1 MGESKCKYCDEAAT
15 VHVNLILNGESH
27 KIHLCQ
33 ACAEQKGVT
42 GTEAFSLMD
51 IEESFSGVTPAEK
64 RKNGGAVVC
73 RGCGFPFS
81 TFKKSGRLGCP
92 SCYQTFEK
100 ALSPI
105 IKGMHKGSLH
115 KGKVPHRGL
124 DRRAIQ
130 DQIEYLDSKLRSAVA
145 EERYEDAAHYR
156 DQLNKLRSE
165 PHPNPAS

>member
-64 RKNGGAVVC
+64 RKNGGAVCASFRRRERASHRRPIGGGRC
-73 RGCGFPFS
+73 R
-81 TFKKSGRLGCP
+81 
-92 SCYQTFEK
+92 
-100 ALSPI
+100 
-105 IKGMHKGSLH
+105 
-115 KGKVPHRGL
+115 
-124 DRRAIQ
+124 
-130 DQIEYLDSKLRSAVA
+130 
-145 EERYEDAAHYR
+145 
-156 DQLNKLRSE
+156 
-165 PHPNPAS
+165 